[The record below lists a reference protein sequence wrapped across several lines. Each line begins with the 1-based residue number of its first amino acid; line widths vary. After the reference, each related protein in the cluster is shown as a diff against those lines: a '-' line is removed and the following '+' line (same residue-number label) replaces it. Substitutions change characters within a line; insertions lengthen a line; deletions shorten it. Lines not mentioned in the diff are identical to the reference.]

1 MRLGYHGRTF
11 CDMCEDIE
19 IEEYHLVTG
28 CDIRCIC
35 GRWHR
40 V

>member
-1 MRLGYHGRTF
+1 MKMSQVAPH

-19 IEEYHLVTG
+19 MEEYHLVTG